1 MSGRQGG
8 GGRNKVLLPPINFI
22 FKLLQ
27 QRTTV
32 QIWLFE
38 QLGMRIEGK
47 IRGFDE
53 FMNLVVD
60 EAVEVRQSTK
70 TEPSPRDAED
80 GGRRELGMFLH
91 GFHFFEGWGF
101 WGEVFWWRLGG
112 FALGETWTWT
122 CTRR

>member
-1 MSGRQGG
+1 M
-8 GGRNKVLLPPINFI
+8 LLPPINFI

-70 TEPSPRDAED
+70 NEPSPRDAED
-80 GGRRELGMFLH
+80 GGRRELGMCVLFVVLL
-91 GFHFFEGWGF
+91 GGDFGGLGSWGF
-101 WGEVFWWRLGG
+101 
-112 FALGETWTWT
+112 
-122 CTRR
+122 